1 MRVLREIAFGS
12 ATREG
17 IAFGSIWDVPVVN
30 SLVDMYA
37 KCGSMDDAWR
47 VLNKMPSRDVV
58 TWTAVLAGC
67 ALHGH
72 GKEALKHFKWM
83 CKEGVQPDDITFISL
98 LSACSHAGLV
108 DEGMRCY
115 ASMVTD
121 YMISAKLEHYTCMV
135 DVLGRAGHLQEA
147 ENMVMAMHYIP
158 DVATWMALLG
168 VCRIHGKWRWQN
180 VLQNEFLK
188 CSLTMLLVMCCC
200 QTCMLLLA
208 KGISVRMLNGRERKK
223 V

>member
-1 MRVLREIAFGS
+1 VLLPHVRVLREIAFAS

-17 IAFGSIWDVPVVN
+17 IAFGSTWDVRVVN

-47 VLNKMPSRDVV
+47 VFNKMPSRDVV
-58 TWTAVLAGC
+58 TWTAVLGGC

-83 CKEGVQPDDITFISL
+83 CKEGVQPDDISFISL

-121 YMISAKLEHYTCMV
+121 CMISAKLEITPVWSTFLVVLAIHRRQRIWSWQCTIYRMWLHGWLCSVFAEFMV
-135 DVLGRAGHLQEA
+135 NGDGRT
-147 ENMVMAMHYIP
+147 Y
-158 DVATWMALLG
+158 
-168 VCRIHGKWRWQN
+168 
-180 VLQNEFLK
+180 
-188 CSLTMLLVMCCC
+188 C
-200 QTCMLLLA
+200 QTN
-208 KGISVRMLNGRERKK
+208 S
-223 V
+223 

>member
-1 MRVLREIAFGS
+1 MWSHGLPYLE
-12 ATREG
+12 
-17 IAFGSIWDVPVVN
+17 D
-30 SLVDMYA
+30 
-37 KCGSMDDAWR
+37 
-47 VLNKMPSRDVV
+47 
-58 TWTAVLAGC
+58 

-72 GKEALKHFKWM
+72 GKESLKHFKWM
-83 CKEGVQPDDITFISL
+83 CKEGVQPDDITFISR
-98 LSACSHAGLV
+98 LSARSHAGLV

-121 YMISAKLEHYTCMV
+121 YTISTILEHNTCMV

-147 ENMVMAMHYIP
+147 ENKVTVMHYIL

-168 VCRIHGKWRWQN
+168 VCRIHGKWKWQN
-180 VLQNEFLK
+180 VLPNEFLK

-208 KGISVRMLNGRERKK
+208 KASL
-223 V
+223 